1 MCGLSSISYKI
12 FTSRKTS
19 SKSSMAVAL
28 SFPCALDTATKQFH
42 LLSSVLSGIIA
53 CRVVYKLTAFVS
65 RLYFKGYGKLTDAQ
79 KVEWNNRGFSTFH
92 ALFVASASL
101 YLLLLSGLFY
111 EDSRDELVVNRTSTL
126 SNSTLGIS
134 IGYFLSDLAMIL
146 FHFPALGGME
156 YLLHH
161 GLSMLSIILALLSG
175 QAQIYILMVLF
186 SEITTPFVNLR
197 WYLDVAGQK
206 SSKLYLWNGV
216 LLFMGWLVA
225 RILMFIF
232 FFRHM
237 FIHFDQVKQIF
248 PLGFYSILVIPGT
261 LAVMNVLWFWKIVK
275 GLMKTLS
282 KARHGQ

>member
-1 MCGLSSISYKI
+1 
-12 FTSRKTS
+12 
-19 SKSSMAVAL
+19 MAAAL

-53 CRVVYKLTAFVS
+53 CGIVYKLTAFVS

-156 YLLHH
+156 YVSIKSPWWMNILIKFFFQS
-161 GLSMLSIILALLSG
+161 LSLSIRFPTNKEKIRKKRSPLETVIISNHIMNCELNCLVSTLNILAAKFSVLSIIII
-175 QAQIYILMVLF
+175 Q
-186 SEITTPFVNLR
+186 
-197 WYLDVAGQK
+197 
-206 SSKLYLWNGV
+206 
-216 LLFMGWLVA
+216 
-225 RILMFIF
+225 
-232 FFRHM
+232 
-237 FIHFDQVKQIF
+237 
-248 PLGFYSILVIPGT
+248 
-261 LAVMNVLWFWKIVK
+261 
-275 GLMKTLS
+275 
-282 KARHGQ
+282 